1 MVTIRVPTRSNRRR
15 KDRARGFIMAY
26 RLHPPHPAGRG
37 GAGSGRV
44 PGVAGGAA
52 GGPAETAGDP
62 APACV
67 AGLGR
72 GRRGGGRVLRAAGDR
87 AGRGGL
93 GPGGAGRARL
103 PHQPADRAAHRAVSI
118 HAGPA
123 AEDAGPRGFEAA
135 LSSCLAEAALDPA
148 IPAAYAAHQR
158 EQRREKEEKR
168 KNRKRRA
175 PAADSFREVREDGW
189 SRAHPSHP
197 RLDPGAADP
206 AAARSA

>member
-15 KDRARGFIMAY
+15 KDHARGFIMAY

-52 GGPAETAGDP
+52 GGPAETAGGP

-72 GRRGGGRVLRAAGDR
+72 GRPLAIAQAAAGWDQEVL
-87 AGRGGL
+87 AAHGC
-93 GPGGAGRARL
+93 

-135 LSSCLAEAALDPA
+135 LSSCLAEAALDLA

-175 PAADSFREVREDGW
+175 PAADSFREVRGDGW